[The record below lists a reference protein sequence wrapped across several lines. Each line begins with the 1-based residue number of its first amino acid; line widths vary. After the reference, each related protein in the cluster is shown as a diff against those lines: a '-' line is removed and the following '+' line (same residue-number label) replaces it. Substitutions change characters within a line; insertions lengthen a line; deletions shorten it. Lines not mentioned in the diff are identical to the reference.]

1 MILHKFG
8 KCDKVNEK
16 GGNSMLKQLSIS
28 NAKGIF
34 KTYKANILKK
44 MELKKKQDEMYKSYI
59 MNAIREAEEDI
70 ENGGTTYTLKEFEE
84 EMEKLY
90 GEI

>member
-8 KCDKVNEK
+8 ECDKVNEK

>member
-1 MILHKFG
+1 MI
-8 KCDKVNEK
+8 
-16 GGNSMLKQLSIS
+16 KQLSIGNKS
-28 NAKGIF
+28 NVF

-44 MELKKKQDEMYKSYI
+44 IQLKKKGDEMYREYI

-70 ENGGTTYTLKEFEE
+70 ANGGKTYTLEEFEE